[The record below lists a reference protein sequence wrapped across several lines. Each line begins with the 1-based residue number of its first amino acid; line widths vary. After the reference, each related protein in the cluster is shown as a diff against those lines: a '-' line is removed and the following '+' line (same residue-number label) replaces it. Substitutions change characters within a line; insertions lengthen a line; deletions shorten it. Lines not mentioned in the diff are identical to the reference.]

1 MSYISNWFSE
11 TWQIFIQELREVFH
25 DSGVMIIFCFA
36 GLVYPPLYN
45 WIYSIGSV
53 DEMPVAVV
61 DLSQGSY
68 SRRYLQKLD
77 ATRECE
83 LAYNCISLEE
93 ARQLMAGGK
102 VHGIVLVPEDFD
114 ARIVR
119 GEQATVSTYA
129 DMSTFLYYKAL
140 TIGTNLVM
148 LDEVHTIQTERFAAS
163 GFTGQDALQL
173 VEPIQYDDT
182 RLYNPNISL
191 TMFFVYMCLF
201 MILQQVM
208 FYGSTTLA
216 GTMREEGRSF
226 AKLIGGNGVGRI
238 ILGRGL
244 AYFLIFMF
252 LGVYGAILIPWLF
265 HMPIQ
270 ASWWDTLILLAFF
283 VADIILFSFTWSSAI
298 TKRETVLVLLLF
310 VTPIAVFL
318 TGFTWPESNFSP
330 FWRIVSYVFPTTF
343 GCRAYMT
350 LSNTGSLSAIA
361 PELWAMT
368 LQTMVYFVLASV
380 AIYVENDILRHKD
393 ELKALKGQLHLRRGM
408 DDEETRRIIAGE

>member
-1 MSYISNWFSE
+1 MSYISKWFSE
-11 TWQIFIQELREVFH
+11 TWQIFINELREVFH

-83 LAYNCISLEE
+83 LAYSCISLEE
-93 ARQLMAGGK
+93 AQELMVSGK
-102 VHGIVLVPEDFD
+102 VHGIVLIPEDFD
-114 ARIVR
+114 TRIVHA
-119 GEQATVSTYA
+119 EQATVSTYA

-148 LDEVHTIQTERFAAS
+148 LDEVHTIQTERYAAS

-182 RLYNPNISL
+182 RLYNPNISF
-191 TMFFVYMCLF
+191 TMFFIYMALM

-208 FYGSTTLA
+208 FYGSSTLA
-216 GTMREEGRSF
+216 GTLREEGRSF
-226 AKLIGGNGVGRI
+226 AQQCGGHGMGRVV
-238 ILGRGL
+238 LGRGA
-244 AYFLIFMF
+244 AYFFIFLF
-252 LGVYGAILIPWLF
+252 LGAYGAILVPHLF
-265 HMPIQ
+265 HLPQ
-270 ASWWDTLILLAFF
+270 HAAWWDLIIFLAFF
-283 VADIILFSFTWSSAI
+283 VADIVFFSFTWSSGI

-310 VTPIAVFL
+310 VSPIAVFL
-318 TGFTWPESNFSP
+318 TGFTWPTENFP
-330 FWRIVSYVFPTTF
+330 LLWRVVSYVFPTTF

-350 LSNTGSLSAIA
+350 LTQTGSLSAIA
-361 PELWAMT
+361 PEIEAMTIQTAVYYFLSCAAIFAENRLLKRKNTVLLWAKCA
-368 LQTMVYFVLASV
+368 FRAC
-380 AIYVENDILRHKD
+380 
-393 ELKALKGQLHLRRGM
+393 
-408 DDEETRRIIAGE
+408 